1 MDKQIVKFIRIKIC
15 DLPVDCITMD
25 EAVEVIV
32 NNIQSKRK
40 TIIFTPNVDHIVKAK
55 FDREFKEIYSHVDLS
70 LVDGM
75 PLVWISGIYGKK
87 LPERINGTNLIIRLC
102 KTIQEKNFSLFL
114 LGPKEEILKLAVG
127 NIKKTYPGLDKIGYR
142 SIPFENLFNYEESL
156 KVINEINKFKPD
168 ILLLGFGPP
177 HQEKWIYRYYNFLDA
192 YIFIGVGSTFDFLSK
207 KKKRAPIWMQNL
219 GLEWLFRLI
228 QEPRRLW
235 KRYIIG
241 NTIFLFLLLKDAL
254 IIFIKNLNI
263 LNLQRCKLLSMKFRK
278 KRIDFFKSFISSL
291 PRPLKILDIGGSE
304 DFWFN
309 TGFYK
314 EKDIEIWILNLI
326 EIKTTHSNFKSLI
339 GDARDLKQFKDK
351 EFDVIFS
358 NSVIEHLGSY
368 SDQSLMANEVR
379 RLGERY
385 FLQTPN
391 RYFPIEPHFLFPF
404 FQFFPY
410 KLKIWL
416 VTHFNLGW
424 FGKIPDENKARE
436 IISSIR
442 LLNKKELKILFP
454 ESKIKEEK
462 FLGLTKSFIVYR

>member
-15 DLPVDCITMD
+15 DLPVDYITMD

-102 KTIQEKNFSLFL
+102 KTIQEKNLSLFL

-278 KRIDFFKSFISSL
+278 K
-291 PRPLKILDIGGSE
+291 G
-304 DFWFN
+304 
-309 TGFYK
+309 
-314 EKDIEIWILNLI
+314 
-326 EIKTTHSNFKSLI
+326 
-339 GDARDLKQFKDK
+339 
-351 EFDVIFS
+351 
-358 NSVIEHLGSY
+358 
-368 SDQSLMANEVR
+368 
-379 RLGERY
+379 
-385 FLQTPN
+385 
-391 RYFPIEPHFLFPF
+391 
-404 FQFFPY
+404 
-410 KLKIWL
+410 
-416 VTHFNLGW
+416 
-424 FGKIPDENKARE
+424 
-436 IISSIR
+436 
-442 LLNKKELKILFP
+442 
-454 ESKIKEEK
+454 
-462 FLGLTKSFIVYR
+462 